1 MQQKHITIFNIHNDF
16 FNRSR
21 IWNRM
26 EIPKY
31 DKGYLQKK
39 TQLNVYFVQILNGFP
54 FIVGK
59 MQGYLF
65 LSFLF
70 KIEGPRQQ

>member
-39 TQLNVYFVQILNGFP
+39 NTAKYIFCTNIEWFLLHSGKNARIPVFIISIQI
-54 FIVGK
+54 
-59 MQGYLF
+59 
-65 LSFLF
+65 
-70 KIEGPRQQ
+70 